1 MRRDGGL
8 DYGWARLDS
17 CSYRMHCNEKDTTGS
32 ILAVSNICSLYM
44 RGSHNDCNSS
54 AICGLSCSSWEATQ
68 VSRYIR
74 INVIVHINV
83 LCMIPEQYIQ
93 VLGISKLGVCEFFS
107 LLFILYELV
116 SILKNMTLC
125 GLPVPTKIKIW
136 IQKFLDDMT
145 EELPEEAAQK
155 LHDSEGEL

>member
-1 MRRDGGL
+1 
-8 DYGWARLDS
+8 
-17 CSYRMHCNEKDTTGS
+17 
-32 ILAVSNICSLYM
+32 
-44 RGSHNDCNSS
+44 
-54 AICGLSCSSWEATQ
+54 
-68 VSRYIR
+68 
-74 INVIVHINV
+74 
-83 LCMIPEQYIQ
+83 MIPEQYIQ

-155 LHDSEGEL
+155 FHDSEGEL